1 MDRAKTVHLP
11 TLQSRSIVIFDF
23 KIRIITNK
31 IKKKHKKYI
40 TYINHV
46 LSSVS

>member
-11 TLQSRSIVIFDF
+11 TLQSRSIVNFNF

-31 IKKKHKKYI
+31 IKNIKLHKVHKSC
-40 TYINHV
+40 NK
-46 LSSVS
+46 